1 MKRGFDSNIYI
12 EAQTAEILK
21 RVQKFERLYL
31 EFGGKLCYDN
41 HASRVLPGYKKT
53 TKVELLKKLG
63 PLKIIYC
70 INAKDIQSDKL
81 LGKKQLTYQKQ
92 TLKDLRDIKKFKLSD
107 DIIVITRFTNEPK
120 AKTFA
125 KKLRS
130 LGKKVYFHKEIK
142 DYADPD
148 TAIKGFKTQPYIPI
162 KENLI
167 IITGPAGGSGKMAV
181 ALSQIY
187 HEKIEKRKAAFAKFE
202 TFPIWNLPLKHPI
215 NLAYEAATADLQDK
229 NMIDPYHKKAYKK
242 NAINYNRDIENFG
255 ILQAIT
261 KKITNKKFPYG
272 YKSPTDMG
280 VNMAKLGIVD
290 DKACQ
295 AAAIKEI
302 RRRKRFYKRVKEP
315 ESTMK
320 RMEEILAQ
328 IKNTTLRT
336 RQ

>member
-1 MKRGFDSNIYI
+1 MKKGFDPDIYI
-12 EAQTAEILK
+12 EAQTVEILK

-31 EFGGKLCYDN
+31 EFGGKLVLDN

-63 PLKIIYC
+63 NLKIIYC
-70 INAKDIQSDKL
+70 INAKDLQSNKI
-81 LGKKQLTYQKQ
+81 LGKKQRTYQEQ
-92 TLKDLRDIKKFKLSD
+92 ALKDLQDIKKFKLSD
-107 DIIVITRFTNEPK
+107 DIIVITRFSREPK

-125 KKLRS
+125 TKLRK

-142 DYADPD
+142 NYSNP
-148 TAIKGFKTQPYIPI
+148 TGAIKGYKSQPHIPI

-187 HEKIEKRKAAFAKFE
+187 HEKIKKQKAAFAKFE

-242 NAINYNRDIENFG
+242 NAVNYNRDIENFR
-255 ILQAIT
+255 ILQTIT

-280 VNMAKLGIVD
+280 VNMAKLGIINEKV
-290 DKACQ
+290 CR

-302 RRRKRFYKRVKEP
+302 KRRKRFYKKFKKSEP
-315 ESTMK
+315 IIK
-320 RMEEILAQ
+320 RMEEIL
-328 IKNTTLRT
+328 
-336 RQ
+336 RQLKL